1 MLNLIRKEFHSE
13 IQNRNYTYYLLTS
26 AETVEEAYV
35 LYVQDGKDYLEL
47 GGFEETFQKL
57 IETDSN
63 LASKIVFVLIHPG
76 DSMERW
82 QAYHRQGNQFEN
94 YIQFMR
100 EEFIP
105 TVEKELNRNIVKR
118 GLLGDSLAGSSS
130 LNLAM
135 RNPEQWTHLLLQSTA
150 IAIEDIGALSKM
162 DKLDWNIYQTVGRF
176 EDKFIS
182 VITNEKLYIL
192 TRNRELHET
201 FIRKRAKIEYT
212 EQEASHE
219 WVFWKKDLVNALN
232 YFMTT
237 P

>member
-1 MLNLIRKEFHSE
+1 MNLIKKEFHSE

-26 AETVEEAYV
+26 AETVEDAYV

-94 YIQFMR
+94 YMQFMTD
-100 EEFIP
+100 EFIP

-118 GLLGDSLAGSSS
+118 GLLGDSLAGNSS

-135 RNPEQWTHLLLQSTA
+135 RNPEQWTHLLLQSAA

-176 EDKFIS
+176 EDEFIS

-201 FIRKRAKIEYT
+201 FILKRAKIEYT